1 VVGRLA
7 IAITP
12 SQRTTAGGDGTARG
26 HGGQD
31 AQSVVKHTTGILREM
46 ESKQGGRAY
55 VVRGGLRRP
64 E

>member
-46 ESKQGGRAY
+46 ERSR
-55 VVRGGLRRP
+55 VDVRMLSV
-64 E
+64 EA